1 MTTAWVLNAVGLFVT
16 TVGALLTFLYV
27 REVPR
32 FAEKFASPE
41 VGREF
46 ARHQRLLTW
55 VVGLLSAWLVLQ
67 CLAVILL

>member
-1 MTTAWVLNAVGLFVT
+1 MMTTWVMNAVGLFVT

-27 REVPR
+27 RDIPR
-32 FAEKFASPE
+32 FADKFASPE

-46 ARHQRLLTW
+46 ARRQRSLTW